1 VKSTDT
7 LTDTGFLVAL
17 FNDGDVHHRGAVA
30 MLKELAGAR
39 LYTVWEV
46 LTEAGHLLDL
56 RGGLSLMRWA
66 AAGRLTVLSSEPAA
80 LADMA
85 SFMERFA
92 DGGADLADVAL
103 VFAADRTGIYRVL
116 TVDRKD
122 FDRYRSPKG
131 KRLERL
137 WLKD

>member
-1 VKSTDT
+1 MKSTDT

-122 FDRYRSPKG
+122 FDHYRSPKG
-131 KRLERL
+131 TRLERL